1 MKAVLMFSARGGG
14 FLLALVAGVLAI
26 VLATGVAAAKM
37 CGSGVVCACGDTVQG
52 VAVLQSD
59 LGVCQAH
66 GLLMSTGSVLD
77 CAGHTITGADPLTGE
92 WYGIHLD
99 TVSGAQVRNCHVTT
113 FRRGL
118 RVIGGGSHTLVGNE
132 LSRNKY
138 GIDLAGQTAAN
149 RIEGNIIR
157 DSRDEGIHVGTGAS
171 DNLIVGNQIINSKS
185 ENVYLLEASGTR
197 VIGNVLVDA
206 GNASVFIKHSTN
218 SYVASNLVWD
228 TGIELRGD
236 SWGNILENNHL
247 RGGDGFLFEAY
258 QEDVWKYPHDNQV
271 RGGTV
276 FNAKP
281 CVRMFGAHDNHVQG
295 VTIDDDCGAIQE
307 APAGGLSPPFG
318 NIFDLTV
325 TEPGPAGARAAVQVT
340 TSAREVHAGDVI
352 TLGLAVHNG
361 PTNVPLDLYVG
372 VLLPD
377 NQIGFFASQGGF
389 STAPS
394 AMVPLQPAA
403 PSSFSLAL
411 PRFVEVALPGGTP
424 PGTYQFFAAFLVP
437 GALADGAVA
446 AGELA
451 AFALESFTV
460 QP

>member
-1 MKAVLMFSARGGG
+1 
-14 FLLALVAGVLAI
+14 VLA
-26 VLATGVAAAKM
+26 
-37 CGSGVVCACGDTVQG
+37 
-52 VAVLQSD
+52 AV
-59 LGVCQAH
+59 
-66 GLLMSTGSVLD
+66 T
-77 CAGHTITGADPLTGE
+77 
-92 WYGIHLD
+92 
-99 TVSGAQVRNCHVTT
+99 GAQVRNCHVTT

-132 LSRNKY
+132 LSKNKY

-149 RIEGNIIR
+149 RIEGNVIR
-157 DSRDEGIHVGTGAS
+157 DSRDEGIHAGTGAS
-171 DNLIVGNQIINSKS
+171 DNLIVGNQIVNSKA
-185 ENVYLLEASGTR
+185 ENVYILEASGTR
-197 VIGNVLVDA
+197 VIGNVIVNA
-206 GNASVFIKHSTN
+206 GNASVFIKHSTD

-236 SWGNILENNHL
+236 SWGNILEHNQL

-281 CVRMFGAHDNHVQG
+281 CVRMFGAYDNHVQG

-307 APAGGLSPPFG
+307 APAGGLPPSG
-318 NIFDLTV
+318 NTFDLTV
-325 TEPGPAGARAAVQVT
+325 TEPGPAGARSAVQVT
-340 TSAREVHAGDVI
+340 TSARELRAGDVL

-372 VLLPD
+372 ILLPD
-377 NQIGFFASQGGF
+377 HQIGFFASQGGF
-389 STAPS
+389 STAPA

-411 PRFVEVALPGGTP
+411 SRFVEVALPVGTP
-424 PGTYQFFAAFLVP
+424 VGIYQFFAACLIP
-437 GALADGAVA
+437 DALADGVVTAE
-446 AGELA
+446 ELA

-460 QP
+460 EP